1 MGGDYRKFTV
11 EMQLMNDE
19 YRLWRSGI
27 DGSTCIVES
36 YKDKRSLYF
45 AVSNLLPSASLLSQG
60 NREYRLIL
68 MGVDEEKLFIRIS
81 DLFCRPKRRRQLF
94 KKFTGPTLECYTHC
108 LLVSADRADG
118 SIETIMS
125 GEMPFFRNQKKK

>member
-68 MGVDEEKLFIRIS
+68 MGVDEGEIIHRDFGSFFVDQKGDGSF
-81 DLFCRPKRRRQLF
+81 F

-108 LLVSADRADG
+108 LAGFCRSC
-118 SIETIMS
+118 
-125 GEMPFFRNQKKK
+125 